1 MVLNGVVE
9 RTNFLM
15 MEENMLNIGVIGCG
29 YWGPKLIR
37 NINLLKNVSLKY
49 ISDLNESS
57 LLEIKKKY
65 PNTIFTNDYMQI
77 LNDHEVDAVVI
88 ATPVHT
94 HFHFAKEALRF
105 NKHVFV
111 EKPLTQNSNQAEE
124 LYAIAKGKNLVL
136 MVGHVFLYTASVR
149 KMREIIDSGVIG
161 NVQHIKSQ
169 RLDFGLIRND
179 VNVLWDLAPHDIS
192 IVQYLLE
199 GAEIKAVNAIA
210 SKNVLNIEDT
220 ASLTLTFKN
229 GINAFIQCSW
239 LNPEKVREVVVVG
252 TKGMVV
258 YDEME
263 QNDKVKVYT
272 KSVSNEL
279 INGEVSFTY
288 HQGSLSIP
296 DLDKTEALLVEL
308 SHFVYCINSN
318 IEPNSGGRAG
328 IEVVKVLEAADESI
342 KENGKQI
349 QLNLEEVT
357 VG

>member
-1 MVLNGVVE
+1 M
-9 RTNFLM
+9 
-15 MEENMLNIGVIGCG
+15 
-29 YWGPKLIR
+29 
-37 NINLLKNVSLKY
+37 
-49 ISDLNESS
+49 
-57 LLEIKKKY
+57 
-65 PNTIFTNDYMQI
+65 
-77 LNDHEVDAVVI
+77 
-88 ATPVHT
+88 
-94 HFHFAKEALRF
+94 
-105 NKHVFV
+105 
-111 EKPLTQNSNQAEE
+111 
-124 LYAIAKGKNLVL
+124 
-136 MVGHVFLYTASVR
+136 
-149 KMREIIDSGVIG
+149 
-161 NVQHIKSQ
+161 
-169 RLDFGLIRND
+169 
-179 VNVLWDLAPHDIS
+179 
-192 IVQYLLE
+192 QYLLE